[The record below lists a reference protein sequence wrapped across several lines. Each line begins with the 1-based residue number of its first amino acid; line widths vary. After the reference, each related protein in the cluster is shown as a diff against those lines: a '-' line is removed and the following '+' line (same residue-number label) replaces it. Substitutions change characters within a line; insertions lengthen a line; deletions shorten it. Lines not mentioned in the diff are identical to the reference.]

1 MLGVSWIDVTII
13 VIIGLGALAG
23 TRRGFLRGTIDV
35 VTIVASILAAAFAY
49 HWVADFIAGR
59 FHSSAVAA
67 NVIGFALIA
76 LIVQAAFSLL
86 IIAPLSPLIVAA
98 RHTPVSKQLDALL
111 GLIPGALK
119 GLAVAMAVV
128 MVLVLMPFGSGMDPS
143 IGRSALAQRLLSGA
157 NQLTSDA
164 EGRVGIN
171 LADFMIVT
179 EPTSDQGMRLPF
191 TVTTGLKE
199 SPSDEA
205 QMLQM
210 VNQARSEHGLAPLKN
225 DSGLQ
230 QVAQAHSRE
239 MLELGYFA
247 HVSPLHGSPTD
258 RLVAAG
264 TTFSVAGENIAYAPT
279 VDVAERG
286 LMRSPGH
293 RANILSDQFTRIG
306 IGVITTPFGT
316 RMFTQEFAGP

>member
-13 VIIGLGALAG
+13 VIIGLGAFAG
-23 TRRGFLRGTIDV
+23 IRRGFLRGTMDL

-49 HWVADFIAGR
+49 HWVSDFIAGR
-59 FHSSAVAA
+59 FHTSAVVAS
-67 NVIGFALIA
+67 VIGFALIG
-76 LIVQAAFSLL
+76 LVVQAAFSLL
-86 IIAPLSPLIVAA
+86 IVAPLSPLIVAA
-98 RHTPVSKQLDALL
+98 RHTPVSKQLDAVL

-128 MVLVLMPFGSGMDPS
+128 MVLVLMPFGSGIDPS

-164 EGRVGIN
+164 EGRLGIN

-179 EPTSDQGMRLPF
+179 EPSSEKGMRLPF
-191 TVTTGLKE
+191 TVSSGLKE
-199 SPSDEA
+199 SPNDEA
-205 QMLQM
+205 KMLQL

-230 QVAQAHSRE
+230 QVARAHSRE

-264 TTFSVAGENIAYAPT
+264 TTFNVAGENIAYAPT
-279 VDVAERG
+279 VDIAERG

-306 IGVITTPFGT
+306 IGVIITPFGT